1 MFVYIFVDRVLKKM
15 YYMYTFRQ
23 MRSKPWIWKTLS
35 HSVCK
40 YSLWRCCSC
49 SWQTK
54 RQQKW
59 NRLHYLVSRH
69 RLLLLSSI
77 PIRPSTLRTVKGWRE
92 TVFRIK
98 EELLWVVV
106 KSFLLSSHTS
116 YRAGPFGPALAFG
129 PVQGH
134 AKPFISPHVCK
145 LLHRCGNYFL
155 MICPFLAL
163 FAGVFLVAKV

>member
-1 MFVYIFVDRVLKKM
+1 MYIFVDMVFKIM
-15 YYMYTFRQ
+15 YSMYTFRQ
-23 MRSKPWIWKTLS
+23 MRSKPWTRKTLS

-40 YSLWRCCSC
+40 YSLWRFCSS
-49 SWQTK
+49 SWRTK

-116 YRAGPFGPALAFG
+116 YRAGPFGPALVFTIIRAMPRPIPLSLSSARVYVNSYLDVETNFSWFAHFLPSF
-129 PVQGH
+129 PV
-134 AKPFISPHVCK
+134 SS
-145 LLHRCGNYFL
+145 L
-155 MICPFLAL
+155 
-163 FAGVFLVAKV
+163 

>member
-1 MFVYIFVDRVLKKM
+1 MYIFVDTVFKIM

-77 PIRPSTLRTVKGWRE
+77 PIRPSTLRTVKGWRGM
-92 TVFRIK
+92 VFRIK

-116 YRAGPFGPALAFG
+116 YRAGPFGPALVLTILRAM
-129 PVQGH
+129 PR
-134 AKPFISPHVCK
+134 PIPLSPSSARVYVNSYLDVETNFSWFAH
-145 LLHRCGNYFL
+145 FL
-155 MICPFLAL
+155 PSFPMSSL
-163 FAGVFLVAKV
+163 